1 AASVPT
7 FELFGGTPTGAP
19 QATTASVYTATTAS
33 STAAETTAPSRI
45 PSGCANPKNVAVVFR
60 NLSSDILAGLQNRGI
75 AATFF
80 VTAGFAT
87 ANVNLTLA
95 AYSQGHTIGL
105 AIEHAETLTVPVAAT
120 AIGPPT
126 DRSVN
131 STALESLLSSELH
144 RWDTA
149 FGPSAPTPISV
160 MLVAFTKTAFI
171 DLFGA
176 FMYPRVYASLENA
189 VDALGFTPI
198 LVPFGEDY
206 YSEESAAVEDVF
218 LSNCFLPLVNSG
230 VGFDANDAFLR
241 KRGSSNLESIGKVLA
256 AVDFLATINVA
267 VVNMT

>member
-1 AASVPT
+1 
-7 FELFGGTPTGAP
+7 
-19 QATTASVYTATTAS
+19 
-33 STAAETTAPSRI
+33 
-45 PSGCANPKNVAVVFR
+45 
-60 NLSSDILAGLQNRGI
+60 NRGI

-267 VVNMT
+267 VVNMTVCIGFEPN